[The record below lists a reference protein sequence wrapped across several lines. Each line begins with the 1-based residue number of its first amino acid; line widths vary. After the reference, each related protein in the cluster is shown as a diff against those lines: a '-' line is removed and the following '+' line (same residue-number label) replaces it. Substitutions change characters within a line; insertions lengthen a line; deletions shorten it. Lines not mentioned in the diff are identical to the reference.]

1 MPRRNIPNTIPMLRY
16 CFAIGQAMFD
26 LIDIRSVHLILMVD
40 VSKDHR
46 KVTFTEKKTLLKKN
60 SVPQISWIEADI
72 EIPDLNLFSLI
83 ERHNRKIKIQVP
95 GCRNTG
101 TRPTM
106 HFWILEKCIPL
117 IRHLLAHNRL
127 SQARSLPNRP
137 STWRK
142 PSLSF

>member
-46 KVTFTEKKTLLKKN
+46 KVTFTENKTLLMKN

-83 ERHNRKIKIQVP
+83 ERHSRKIKIRQVA
-95 GCRNTG
+95 GCRNTS

-106 HFWILEKCIPL
+106 HFWKLKIVS
-117 IRHLLAHNRL
+117 H
-127 SQARSLPNRP
+127 
-137 STWRK
+137 
-142 PSLSF
+142 